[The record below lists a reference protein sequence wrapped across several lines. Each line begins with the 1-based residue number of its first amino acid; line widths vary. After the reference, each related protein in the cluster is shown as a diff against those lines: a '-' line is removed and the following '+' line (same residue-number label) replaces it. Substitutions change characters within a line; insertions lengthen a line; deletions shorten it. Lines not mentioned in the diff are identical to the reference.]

1 MHHDIRKTQV
11 DSIGALVTDPRPQRP
26 NPRPDFASV
35 DFARSPFTVAWEI
48 TRACALACVHCRA
61 EAQPRRDRAELST
74 EEAFHVIDQLVDVG
88 GPILIVTG
96 GDPLMRD
103 DCFEIIERATS
114 RGLRVAFSP
123 SATGRC
129 TRETLERAR
138 DAGVSRVHISLD
150 GPDAASHDAF
160 RGVGGSFHR
169 TLQILDDLR
178 SAGIS
183 LQIGTTVSRHSVQR
197 LPEIANLIAGYDP
210 VMWSVFFLVPTGRGQ
225 LADMVSPEEHEATF
239 NWLYD
244 TAKTSP
250 FDIRTTAAMPYRRV
264 VIQRRRAE
272 AANAPASPSS
282 HAHANVAGAG
292 YSFSGDMGMSM
303 KGVNDGDGFAFID
316 HVGNVCPSGFL
327 PLPAGN
333 VREQGFAEIYRDS
346 RLFRDL
352 RDRSLLKGRCAS
364 CEYTPA
370 CGGSRARAYALTG
383 DYLESDPSCVYE
395 PPGGHAPC

>member
-1 MHHDIRKTQV
+1 M
-11 DSIGALVTDPRPQRP
+11 TDPRPQRP
-26 NPRPDFASV
+26 NPRPDLASV

-74 EEAFHVIDQLVDVG
+74 AEAFHVIDQLVDIG

-103 DCFEIIERATS
+103 DCFDIIERAAS

-129 TRETLERAR
+129 TRKTLERAR

-160 RGVGGSFHR
+160 RGVRGSFDR
-169 TLQILDDLR
+169 TLEILGDLR

-183 LQIGTTVSRHSVQR
+183 LQVGTTVSRYSVQR

-225 LADMVSPEEHEATF
+225 VADMVSPEEHEATF

-250 FDIRTTAAMPYRRV
+250 FDIRTTAAMHYRRV

-272 AANAPASPSS
+272 AANAPAGPPG
-282 HAHANVAGAG
+282 HAHAFANVAGAG

-333 VREQGFAEIYRDS
+333 LREQGFAEIYRES
-346 RLFRDL
+346 PLFRDL
-352 RDRSLLKGRCAS
+352 RDRSLLKGRCAA

-395 PPGGHAPC
+395 PHGGHAPC

>member
-1 MHHDIRKTQV
+1 MTESTPAI
-11 DSIGALVTDPRPQRP
+11 RP

-48 TRACALACVHCRA
+48 TRACGLACIHCRA
-61 EAQPRRDRAELST
+61 EAQPRRDPGELTT
-74 EEAFHVIDQLVDVG
+74 EEAFGVIDQIVDVG

-103 DCFEIIERATS
+103 DCFDIIERAAS

-129 TRETLERAR
+129 TKKALERAR

-160 RGVGGSFHR
+160 RGVKGSFQR
-169 TLQILDDLR
+169 TLDILRWLQE
-178 SAGIS
+178 AGVS
-183 LQIGTTVSRHSVQR
+183 LQVGTTVSRHSVAR
-197 LPEIANLIAGYDP
+197 LPEIAALIAAYGP

-225 LADMVSPEEHEATF
+225 LRDMVSAEEHEQAF

-250 FDIRTTAAMPYRRV
+250 FDIRTTAAMHYRRV
-264 VIQRRRAE
+264 VIERRRAE
-272 AANAPASPSS
+272 AAAGAAGRPQGGPA
-282 HAHANVAGAG
+282 AFANVSGAG
-292 YSFSGDMGMSM
+292 YSFQGEMGMSM

-333 VREQGFAEIYRDS
+333 LREQGFAEIYRDS
-346 RLFRDL
+346 QLFRDL
-352 RDRSLLKGRCAS
+352 RDRSLLKGRCAA
-364 CEYTPA
+364 CEYTPV

-383 DYLESDPSCVYE
+383 DYLESDPSCIYQ
-395 PPGGHAPC
+395 PRGGQAAC

>member
-1 MHHDIRKTQV
+1 MT
-11 DSIGALVTDPRPQRP
+11 GPAPQRAP
-26 NPRPDFASV
+26 GARPDFASV

-48 TRACALACVHCRA
+48 TRACGLACIHCRA
-61 EAQPRRDRAELST
+61 EAQPRRDPAELT
-74 EEAFHVIDQLVDVG
+74 TQEAFGVIDQIVEIG

-103 DCFEIIERATS
+103 DCFDIIERAAS

-129 TRETLERAR
+129 TRKAIERGR
-138 DAGVSRVHISLD
+138 DAGVSRIHISLD
-150 GPDAASHDAF
+150 GPDADSHDAF
-160 RGVGGSFHR
+160 RGVKGSFQR
-169 TLQILDDLR
+169 TLEILR
-178 SAGIS
+178 SIQDAGVS
-183 LQIGTTVSRHSVQR
+183 LQVGTTVSRYSVAR
-197 LPEIANLIAGYDP
+197 LPEIAALIAAYGP

-225 LADMVSPEEHEATF
+225 ASDMVSAEEHEQTF
-239 NWLYD
+239 NWLYE

-250 FDIRTTAAMPYRRV
+250 FDIRTTAAMHYRRV
-264 VIQRRRAE
+264 VIERRRAE
-272 AANAPASPSS
+272 AATGAASRPNGEPA
-282 HAHANVAGAG
+282 AFANVAGAG
-292 YSFSGDMGMSM
+292 YSFQGEMGMSM

-333 VREQGFAEIYRDS
+333 LREQGFAEIYRES
-346 RLFRDL
+346 PLFRDL
-352 RDRSLLKGRCAS
+352 RDRSLLKGKCAV
-364 CEYTPA
+364 CEYTPV

-395 PPGGHAPC
+395 PHGGYATC

>member
-1 MHHDIRKTQV
+1 MTAQPTT
-11 DSIGALVTDPRPQRP
+11 AQRP

-35 DFARSPFTVAWEI
+35 DFAVSPFTVAWEI

-61 EAQPRRDRAELST
+61 EAQPRRDAGELST
-74 EEAFHVIDQLVDVG
+74 EEAFGVIDQLVDVG

-103 DCFEIIERATS
+103 DVFDIIERAAS

-129 TRETLERAR
+129 TKKALERAR

-160 RGVGGSFHR
+160 RGVKGSFDR
-169 TLQILDDLR
+169 TRQILQDVGDAGLTLQV
-178 SAGIS
+178 
-183 LQIGTTVSRHSVQR
+183 GTTVSRYSIDK
-197 LPEIANLIAGYDP
+197 LPAIAEFIAPFKP

-225 LADMVSPEEHEATF
+225 AGDMVSPEEHEQAF
-239 NWLYD
+239 NWLYE
-244 TAKTSP
+244 TSKNSP
-250 FDIRTTAAMPYRRV
+250 FDVRTTAAMHYRRV
-264 VIQRRRAE
+264 VIERRRAE
-272 AANAPASPSS
+272 AAARRQAGEAGNVSAF
-282 HAHANVAGAG
+282 ANVSGAG

-316 HVGNVCPSGFL
+316 HLGNVCPSGFL

-333 VREQGFAEIYRDS
+333 LREQGFASIYRES
-346 RLFRDL
+346 PLFREL
-352 RDRSLLKGRCAS
+352 RDRSLLKGKCGQ
-364 CEYTPA
+364 CEYTA
-370 CGGSRARAYALTG
+370 VCGGSRARAYALTG
-383 DYLESDPSCVYE
+383 DYLATDPSCIYE
-395 PPGGHAPC
+395 PHRG

>member
-1 MHHDIRKTQV
+1 MTTPPPSRN
-11 DSIGALVTDPRPQRP
+11 P

-35 DFARSPFTVAWEI
+35 DFARTPFTVAWEI
-48 TRACALACVHCRA
+48 TRACALACIHCRA
-61 EAQPRRDRAELST
+61 EAQPHRDPRELT
-74 EEAFHVIDQLVDVG
+74 TAEAFGVIDQIVDIG
-88 GPILIVTG
+88 GPILIITG

-103 DCFEIIERATS
+103 DCFDIIERAAS

-129 TRETLERAR
+129 TRAAIDHAR
-138 DAGVSRVHISLD
+138 DCGVSRIHISLD

-160 RGVGGSFHR
+160 RGVRGSFER
-169 TLQILDDLR
+169 TMRILQSVQD
-178 SAGIS
+178 AGLA
-183 LQIGTTVSRHSVQR
+183 LQVGTTVSRHSIGR
-197 LPEIANLIAGYDP
+197 LPEIAARISPFGP

-225 LADMVSPEEHEATF
+225 VDDMVSPEEHEWAF

-250 FDIRTTAAMPYRRV
+250 FDIRTTAAMAYRRV

-272 AANAPASPSS
+272 AGQGAGAHGGATRPSFP
-282 HAHANVAGAG
+282 NVAGAG
-292 YSFSGDMGMSM
+292 YSFQGDMGMSM

-316 HVGNVCPSGFL
+316 HAGNVCPSGFL

-333 VREQGFAEIYRDS
+333 LRQQPLADIYRDS
-346 RLFRDL
+346 ELFQAL
-352 RDRSLLKGRCAS
+352 RDRTLLTGKCARC
-364 CEYTPA
+364 EFRPV

-383 DYLESDPSCVYE
+383 DYLASDPSCAYE
-395 PPGGHAPC
+395 PRGGKAAC